1 MTQTE
6 QNEFRAIFRN
16 KQAELG
22 GRDKGRSVLAI
33 EATPDALDQIQDS
46 QSRDLAIGLIDRNS
60 TLSGEVRAA
69 LQRLDGGN
77 FGVCVECENE
87 IGSKRLAAIPWTAS
101 CIECQ
106 RAADS
111 LAA

>member
-6 QNEFRAIFRN
+6 LNEFRAIFAN

-22 GRDKGRSVLAI
+22 YRDQGRSALAI
-33 EATPDALDQIQDS
+33 EANPDALDQIQDS
-46 QSRDLAIGLIDRNS
+46 QDRDLAIRVIDRNS

-69 LQRLDGGN
+69 IRRLDGGN
-77 FGVCVECENE
+77 FGICVECENE
-87 IGSKRLAAIPWTAS
+87 IGKKRLAALPWTSS